1 MAGMALTAG
10 VGVLSTIIAYKM
22 SNNKVDALNDRIAA
36 LELQAKIHTNS
47 MKAGDMESTTPY
59 PHEVPDWKEAPTVA
73 DDELVIYTS
82 PICPFAHRATIAA
95 VEKLGPKVRII
106 KIDLGNKPTWYKD
119 VCAELTVPALQ
130 HGSHKMGD
138 SIPCCAYIN
147 DNFTSIVGGD
157 GVDDLL
163 PLALEDPA
171 FKKMD
176 DAMTKF
182 SPDFIYPCYRL
193 LRGQDPSKDHE
204 FIDQLRKTMV
214 WFDGLLDNGPFFL
227 GDKFS
232 MFEIT
237 TFPFILRFSHTLKYW
252 RGYDILEGPLKNVP
266 AWLEA
271 CKNRESN
278 KVTERPGMYYIQ
290 GYATYA
296 GGRGRSQPG
305 Q

>member
-1 MAGMALTAG
+1 MDNQTKGMALAAG

-22 SNNKVDALNDRIAA
+22 SNNKVEALNDRITA
-36 LELQAKIHTNS
+36 LETQAKIQINS
-47 MKAGDMESTTPY
+47 MKAGDMESTTAY
-59 PHEVPDWKEAPTVA
+59 PCEVPDWKEAPKVA
-73 DDELVIYTS
+73 DGELVIYTS

-95 VEKLGPKVRII
+95 VEKCGPKVRVI

-119 VCAELTVPALQ
+119 VCDEQTVPALQ

-138 SIPCCAYIN
+138 SIPCCKYIDDNFAGDSLYVDTATANKIN
-147 DNFTSIVGGD
+147 DLV
-157 GVDDLL
+157 
-163 PLALEDPA
+163 
-171 FKKMD
+171 
-176 DAMTKF
+176 TKF

-193 LRGQDPSKDHE
+193 LKGQDPSKDHVY
-204 FIDQLRKTMV
+204 IDQLRKTMV
-214 WFDGLLDNGPFFL
+214 WFDGLLGNGQFFL

-232 MFEIT
+232 MFEVL

-252 RGYDILEGPLKNVP
+252 RGHDILEGPLKNVP

-271 CKNRESN
+271 CKSRESN

-296 GGRGRSQPG
+296 GGRGKSQPG